1 MTERSIPAAGDEP
14 FVRRGET
21 SHPAAEAAFIPEPV
35 YARREARKRKGV
47 PPALYV
53 APVVG
58 VALLG
63 GLALMTGSGTPQTAA
78 PEAAQ
83 QAELTSQ
90 AAPTALAAN
99 TLAAPETEIAT
110 PAVEPAP
117 EAAVE
122 PAPAARRAGRA
133 ERARLRR
140 RRRRGT
146 ARGAHPLLGRGPVER
161 AGPDDQHDAARHP
174 FGPDGAERG
183 RRPGGRTRADD
194 LLTGAFAA
202 DAGKARATTPGPSS
216 FRHVRPDDAGPR
228 L

>member
-78 PEAAQ
+78 PEAAT
-83 QAELTSQ
+83 QAQLTSQ

-122 PAPAARRAGRA
+122 PAPAARRTPARPAPEPAAAPAAPSALDSGADVAA
-133 ERARLRR
+133 ELPEA
-140 RRRRGT
+140 
-146 ARGAHPLLGRGPVER
+146 PIPYS
-161 AGPDDQHDAARHP
+161 AAAQSSAP
-174 FGPDGAERG
+174 AP
-183 RRPGGRTRADD
+183 TIN
-194 LLTGAFAA
+194 
-202 DAGKARATTPGPSS
+202 TTPLDIPSAQTEPSGPAAPAAEQKPMT
-216 FRHVRPDDAGPR
+216 F
-228 L
+228 